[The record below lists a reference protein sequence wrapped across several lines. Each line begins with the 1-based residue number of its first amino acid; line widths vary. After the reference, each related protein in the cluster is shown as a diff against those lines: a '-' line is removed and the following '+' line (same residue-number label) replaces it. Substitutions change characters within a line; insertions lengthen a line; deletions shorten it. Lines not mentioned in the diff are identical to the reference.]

1 MSEEAFNSQRCDLCQ
16 ILQKSSSP
24 TLPSHLTFLFK
35 WSRFTHINIIIAK
48 LRNTTLKTLQRSSSL
63 TLQPDGTSD
72 ALSVFRYLLLEEPN
86 ERYFQCWSCL
96 DDEIMK
102 HQEMCTMYRF
112 ISKNILP
119 WQRGRSISLRSLPSI
134 QLLLF
139 LGSPGIW
146 IKSWFDLSAH
156 VNIYDIKN
164 YVLGLQAQWSSFQ
177 DAKINIIWKVSP
189 YVVVQQSHFG
199 GCVGSLPPPGV

>member
-35 WSRFTHINIIIAK
+35 CSRFTHINIIIAK
-48 LRNTTLKTLQRSSSL
+48 LRNITLKSLQKSSSL

-96 DDEIMK
+96 DLRMK
-102 HQEMCTMYRF
+102 LWNIRKCVQCNA
-112 ISKNILP
+112 SKNILP

-146 IKSWFDLSAH
+146 IKS
-156 VNIYDIKN
+156 
-164 YVLGLQAQWSSFQ
+164 
-177 DAKINIIWKVSP
+177 
-189 YVVVQQSHFG
+189 
-199 GCVGSLPPPGV
+199 

>member
-35 WSRFTHINIIIAK
+35 CSRFTHINIIIAK
-48 LRNTTLKTLQRSSSL
+48 LRNTTLKTLQKSSSL

-96 DDEIMK
+96 DLRMK
-102 HQEMCTMYRF
+102 LWNIRKCVQ

-119 WQRGRSISLRSLPSI
+119 LQRGRSISLRSLPSI

-146 IKSWFDLSAH
+146 IKS
-156 VNIYDIKN
+156 
-164 YVLGLQAQWSSFQ
+164 
-177 DAKINIIWKVSP
+177 
-189 YVVVQQSHFG
+189 
-199 GCVGSLPPPGV
+199 

>member
-35 WSRFTHINIIIAK
+35 CSRFTHINIIIAK
-48 LRNTTLKTLQRSSSL
+48 LRNTTLKTLQKSSSL

-96 DDEIMK
+96 DLRMK
-102 HQEMCTMYRF
+102 LWNIRKCVQCTA
-112 ISKNILP
+112 
-119 WQRGRSISLRSLPSI
+119 
-134 QLLLF
+134 
-139 LGSPGIW
+139 
-146 IKSWFDLSAH
+146 LSQK
-156 VNIYDIKN
+156 IYPTFTTREKHF
-164 YVLGLQAQWSSFQ
+164 SSFLT
-177 DAKINIIWKVSP
+177 INSTFTLFRISWDLDQKLVW
-189 YVVVQQSHFG
+189 
-199 GCVGSLPPPGV
+199 SLSWC

>member
-35 WSRFTHINIIIAK
+35 CSRFTHINIIIAK
-48 LRNTTLKTLQRSSSL
+48 LRNTTLKTLQKSSSL

-96 DDEIMK
+96 DLRMK
-102 HQEMCTMYRF
+102 LRNIRKCVKCTALSTKY
-112 ISKNILP
+112 ILP
-119 WQRGRSISLRSLPSI
+119 LQRGRSISLRSLPSI

-139 LGSPGIW
+139 LGSPEIW
-146 IKSWFDLSAH
+146 I
-156 VNIYDIKN
+156 NN
-164 YVLGLQAQWSSFQ
+164 
-177 DAKINIIWKVSP
+177 
-189 YVVVQQSHFG
+189 
-199 GCVGSLPPPGV
+199 